1 MVSFTTGKRPFYF
14 LFLPKKTGNSLL
26 VLRNPALEL
35 SRTHEAPPDRS
46 PHLTRQSLR
55 DLDSGAVGAVAAPG
69 GSAGIDGASTRRAST
84 DRRAGHAHLS
94 SSVGGGRAVE
104 RGQHRRPL
112 QGLPQHRRVPPGA
125 RWAAPQW
132 PTRGSSTSRSALS
145 TAWMAGILPR
155 PSRRSWTRPR
165 TSRSPPCARCAGGT
179 VGRSSSGRA
188 LSNDRRHAAALPS
201 HSSSLRIPSHPMR

>member
-1 MVSFTTGKRPFYF
+1 
-14 LFLPKKTGNSLL
+14 
-26 VLRNPALEL
+26 
-35 SRTHEAPPDRS
+35 
-46 PHLTRQSLR
+46 
-55 DLDSGAVGAVAAPG
+55 VAAPG
-69 GSAGIDGASTRRAST
+69 GSAGIDGASSRRAST
-84 DRRAGHAHLS
+84 DTRAGHAHLS